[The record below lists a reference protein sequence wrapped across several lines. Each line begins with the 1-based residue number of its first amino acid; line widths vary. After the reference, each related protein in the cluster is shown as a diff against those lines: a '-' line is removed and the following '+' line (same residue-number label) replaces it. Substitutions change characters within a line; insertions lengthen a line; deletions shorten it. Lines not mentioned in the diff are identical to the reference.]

1 MTEPISFELPRQN
14 VTIVGSF
21 NPAIFHPSW
30 VREHVPQIRDEIQ
43 TLMPA
48 EGGPPLCH
56 ADELY
61 WTVTPERLVA
71 YGPPRQTGGVVATIL
86 TTLCHT
92 PLRAAGVNFLFKGKA
107 PRERCGPWRIAVS
120 VEDTSALLRGS
131 PGELALSQ
139 AVQRE
144 DGVRVTLKL
153 VWPSEEPEVVLD
165 LNYHLAA
172 RESRNEA
179 RAKELAA
186 HAERASEFAAD
197 AERISR
203 ELLHG

>member
-30 VREHVPQIRDEIQ
+30 VREHVPQIREEIQ
-43 TLMPA
+43 TLMPIQ
-48 EGGPPLCH
+48 GGPALFL
-56 ADELY
+56 AAELY
-61 WTVTPERLVA
+61 WTVTPERLVV
-71 YGPPRQTGGVVATIL
+71 YGPPGQAGSAVATIVN
-86 TTLCHT
+86 TLFHT
-92 PLRAAGVNFLFKGKA
+92 PLRAAGVNFLFTGKA
-107 PRERCGPWRIAVS
+107 PRERCGPWRIAAS
-120 VEDTSALLRGS
+120 TEETSALLRGS
-131 PGELALSQ
+131 PGELSLSQ

-153 VWPSEEPEVVLD
+153 VWPSEEPEAVLD
-165 LNYHLAA
+165 LNYHLTA

-186 HAERASEFAAD
+186 HAERASDFAAD

-203 ELLHG
+203 ELLHA